1 MTTQEQIKND
11 YSKEQSFENW
21 NDLIEFY
28 LNQEVYEKETNI
40 KMFSNRR
47 LQNHIDAVMKIYAM
61 ECLKL
66 ASENADIV
74 YKQTESGTFYFGID
88 EESITNENNIIK

>member
-1 MTTQEQIKND
+1 MKTLEQIKND
-11 YSKEQSFENW
+11 YSKEKSFKNW

-28 LNQEVYEKETNI
+28 LNEQVYEKETNI

-47 LQNHIDAVMKIYAM
+47 LQNHIDAVMKIYAT

-66 ASENADIV
+66 ASENGEVID
-74 YKQTESGTFYFGID
+74 KQATSGSWYFGVC